1 MPAYKARASVK
12 IFSPPAPK
20 GEVKFKS
27 GILVLLLA
35 APVAAYG
42 HSEFIFPK
50 IFSPAEL
57 PNTGFAVLNPD
68 SITAS
73 VSFFLLSAG
82 GANLTSNPPPTFQI
96 PSGGQLTR
104 LGTDL
109 FPNASA
115 AGWVYAVIDT
125 EGAQAFWLNYDSG
138 ITFLD
143 GAEADQL
150 DTIGPDQVIPLVAG
164 QAELN
169 VINPNGIRVP
179 LTIRLFGDNGEL
191 ARAFTSELPVA
202 GGLQTPVSTIF
213 PAADMTQA
221 RYIRVRTPGAP
232 IGCLVLIRGFLVT
245 RESAVVNG
253 ANVTTRNEVN
263 FPHVINGAL
272 TGSNYTTVIGVTNL
286 APFDQSVAITFH
298 PNEGNPIVIVRT
310 IASNGALRDTA
321 QSLFGLASDFQTGWV
336 SVAGTAQLTAAVAYA
351 DSVAGGLAVVPG
363 SISQTSLFLMHI
375 ADGAPQWQTGLALL
389 NPGTLPAN
397 VEIDALD
404 PSGSL
409 IGRAFLFLDPGKK
422 IANVIH
428 ELIPQARGVNGGFV
442 FIRSTNGVPL
452 CGMELFYT
460 EDQKVLS
467 NVAAG
472 RLVPGVAYSPPIQ

>member
-1 MPAYKARASVK
+1 L
-12 IFSPPAPK
+12 
-20 GEVKFKS
+20 KFKS
-27 GILVLLLA
+27 GILLLLLA
-35 APVAAYG
+35 MPVAAYG

-68 SITAS
+68 PIAAT

-82 GANLTSNPPPTFQI
+82 GANLTSTPPPTFQI
-96 PSGGQLTR
+96 APGGQLTK

-109 FPNASA
+109 FPNPST

-125 EGAQAFWLNYDSG
+125 EGSQAFWLNYDSAV
-138 ITFLD
+138 TFLD

-179 LTIRLFGDNGEL
+179 LIIRLFGDSGEL
-191 ARAFTSELPVA
+191 APAFTPELPVA
-202 GGLQTPVSTIF
+202 GGLQTQVSTIF
-213 PAADMTQA
+213 PTADMTQA

-232 IGCLVLIRGFLVT
+232 IGCLVVIRGFLVPG
-245 RESAVVNG
+245 ESAVVNG
-253 ANVTTRNEVN
+253 ANVSTRNEVN
-263 FPHVINGAL
+263 FPHVISGAL

-286 APFDQSVAITFH
+286 SPFEQPVTITFH
-298 PNEGNPIVIVRT
+298 PTDGDPIPIVRT
-310 IASNGALRDTA
+310 IATNGAFRDTA
-321 QSLFGLASDFQTGWV
+321 QSLFGLASNFQSGWV
-336 SVAGTAQLTAAVAYA
+336 SVAGTAPLTAAVAYA
-351 DSVAGGLAVVPG
+351 DSISGGLAVVPG
-363 SISQTSLFLMHI
+363 SVSQTSLFLMHI
-375 ADGAPQWQTGLALL
+375 ADGPPQWQTGLALS

-397 VEIDALD
+397 VEIDALN

-460 EDQKVLS
+460 QDQKVLS

-472 RLVPGVAYSPPIQ
+472 RLAPGVAYSPPNQ